1 MGDLEAYKRAA
12 AQAAVD
18 RVEGGMLVGLGTG
31 STARYAV
38 LELAR
43 RLREGELKGVK
54 GVPTSEATRA
64 LAEQEGIPLVDLP
77 PEGVDLAIDGAD
89 EIAPDLSLIKGR
101 GGALLREKI
110 VESRAR
116 LFIVIA
122 DPTKKVPV
130 LGQGPLPVE
139 IVPFGHRATLRAIEE
154 LGGEPHLRLNGEG
167 FYLTD
172 NGHLIADV
180 RFGPIGD
187 PLGLHRALLEIP
199 GVVET
204 GLFVGLA
211 SLALI
216 GGPLGVEEI
225 RPPGRL

>member
-1 MGDLEAYKRAA
+1 MERPLESYKKEAA
-12 AQAAVD
+12 HAAVAFVQD
-18 RVEGGMLVGLGTG
+18 GMVVGLGTG

-43 RLREGELKGVK
+43 RLREGELKGVV
-54 GVPTSEATRA
+54 GVPTSEATKDLA
-64 LAEQEGIPLVDLP
+64 LREGIRVVELP

-89 EIAPDLSLIKGR
+89 EIAPDLSLIKGL

-110 VESRAR
+110 VESTAKE
-116 LFIVIA
+116 FIVIA
-122 DPTKKVPV
+122 DHTKKVPV
-130 LGQGPLPVE
+130 LGRGVVPVE
-139 IVPFGHRATLRAIEE
+139 IVPFGHRATLRAIAA
-154 LGGEPHLRLNGEG
+154 LGGEAELRMDGDE
-167 FYLTD
+167 FYFTD
-172 NGHLIADV
+172 SGHLIADC

-211 SLALI
+211 TRALVA
-216 GGPLGVEEI
+216 GPLGVEELL
-225 RPPGRL
+225 P

>member
-1 MGDLEAYKRAA
+1 MEKGLEQYKKEAAHAA
-12 AQAAVD
+12 ASL
-18 RVEGGMLVGLGTG
+18 VESGMVVGLGTG

-38 LELAR
+38 LEIAR
-43 RLREGELKGVK
+43 RLREGEIQGVR
-54 GVPTSEATRA
+54 GVPTSEATA
-64 LAEQEGIPLVDLP
+64 ELARKEGIPLVDLP

-89 EIAPDLSLIKGR
+89 EIAPDLSLIKGL

-110 VESRAR
+110 VESTAR
-116 LFIVIA
+116 EFVVVA
-122 DPTKKVPV
+122 DHTKKVPV
-130 LGQGPLPVE
+130 LGRGVVPVE
-139 IVPFGHRATLRAIEE
+139 IVPFGYRATLRAIAA
-154 LGGEPHLRLNGEG
+154 LGGEAELRMDGDE
-167 FYLTD
+167 FFFTD

-211 SLALI
+211 SRALVA
-216 GGPLGVEEI
+216 GPFGLEEL
-225 RPPGRL
+225 RP